1 MKIVHSRDALSSLVT
16 EARQAGKIIGFVPT
30 MGALHAG
37 HISLVE
43 KAAEMTN
50 YVVVSIFVN
59 PTQFNDPKDLQNY
72 PRIPEKDIS
81 LLSAHKVDCVF
92 MPDTAVVYPEP
103 DTRVFQFEGLD
114 ETMEGKHRPGH
125 FNGVAQVVSRLFE
138 LVRPDLAFFGE
149 KDFQQLA
156 IIRKM
161 VGLLKLPV
169 KIVPCPIIREE
180 NGLAM
185 SSRNMLLSPEE
196 REHAS
201 VISRTLRESKE
212 MSGKMSIDDLKKWAI
227 DKMQSDPLLQVEY
240 FEIADAS
247 QLKPVLSWSEPTEKY
262 AFTAVRIGKVRLID
276 NMKL

>member
-16 EARQAGKIIGFVPT
+16 EVKQTGKTIGFVPT
-30 MGALHAG
+30 MGALHTG

-59 PTQFNDPKDLQNY
+59 PTQFNDPKDLENY
-72 PRIPEKDIS
+72 PRIPEKDIN
-81 LLSAHKVDCVF
+81 LLSAHKVDCIF

-103 DTRVFQFEGLD
+103 DTRIFHFEGL
-114 ETMEGKHRPGH
+114 EERMEGKHRPGH

-161 VGLLKLPV
+161 VVSLKLPV
-169 KIVPCPIIREE
+169 KIISCPIVREE

-201 VISRTLRESKE
+201 AIYRTLKETKE
-212 MSGKMSIDDLKKWAI
+212 MSGKMSIEDLKKWAI

-247 QLKPVLSWSEPTEKY
+247 QLKPVLSWSEPMEKY